1 MKLPTSI
8 FCLLAVCCTLRLAA
22 QPPRSAAEAD
32 SLVGTTINA
41 ADYDRLTEIMPQ
53 LRDSVST
60 PMQILADALT
70 GYHFGRPA
78 RSNAAIERLAGF
90 GEVFGAELLLGMRN
104 IAIYNCWTRGDY
116 AGVLRHLHAIVAA
129 APQTAPSLANME
141 RWMTALEKWPAT
153 AVERPAGEVVIP
165 AAIRKVGRGEHLTLN
180 VQMNGRSEPFIFDT
194 GCTHANFIS
203 TAAAERLGVRIIA
216 DSIVV
221 SGMSD
226 GMVRLAVADS
236 LRIGP
241 LRVLHPTFLVA
252 DTISSMTDDGLCEAV
267 LGTDIIRA
275 MGEVRIEPASR
286 RIVLPATPSEA
297 PIRPNLHMDGGQYH
311 LTCLYGDE
319 RLRLHFDTGNV
330 KTDLSPR
337 FHERFCEHLEYFGR
351 KTTTRGGFGGVRE
364 FEVITLPHLTLEG
377 TGRPVTL
384 HEVEVSCEGRMNA
397 DREQIDGTIGMDFLT
412 GGEAVT
418 IDLERMFVR
427 TR

>member
-1 MKLPTSI
+1 MKLPTPI
-8 FCLLAVCCTLRLAA
+8 ICLLALCCTQRLAA
-22 QPPRSAAEAD
+22 QPPRSVVEAD
-32 SLVGTTINA
+32 SLIGATINA
-41 ADYDRLTEIMPQ
+41 ADYDRLAEILPP
-53 LRDSVST
+53 LRDSVSP
-60 PMQILADALT
+60 PMQALADALV

-90 GEVFGAELLLGMRN
+90 GEVFGPELLLGMRN
-104 IAIYNCWTRGDY
+104 LAIYNCWTLGDY

-153 AVERPAGEVVIP
+153 TVERPAGEVVIP
-165 AAIRKVGRGEHLTLN
+165 AAIRKVGRGEHLTLD

-203 TAAAERLGVRIIA
+203 AAAAERLGLRIIA
-216 DSIVV
+216 EQIVV
-221 SGMSD
+221 TGMSD

-252 DTISSMTDDGLCEAV
+252 DTLSEMTDDGLCESV
-267 LGTDIIRA
+267 LGTDIIRD
-275 MGEVRIEPASR
+275 MGEVRIEPASQ

-297 PIRPNLHMDGGQYH
+297 PVRPNLHMDGGQYH
-311 LTCLYGDE
+311 LSCQCGDE

-337 FHERFCEHLEYFGR
+337 FHNRFREHLEHAER

-364 FEVITLPHLTLEG
+364 FEVFTLPSLTLEG

-384 HEVEVSCEGRMNA
+384 HEVEVSCDGRMDA

-412 GGEAVT
+412 GCEAVT

-427 TR
+427 TQ